1 MYLERGGDDGAPG
14 GSAPDSSNWEEVAR
28 LLSRKHGRID
38 SLHALSLLPG
48 QVGPLLGCSGAGVL
62 WSLPGAGMHALA
74 GTSRRG
80 VEHRALGSR
89 C

>member
-1 MYLERGGDDGAPG
+1 MYLERGSDDGSPG

-48 QVGPLLGCSGAGVL
+48 QVRPLLCCSAARVL
-62 WSLPGAGMHALA
+62 WSLPGAGVDALA
-74 GTSRRG
+74 GKS
-80 VEHRALGSR
+80 
-89 C
+89 